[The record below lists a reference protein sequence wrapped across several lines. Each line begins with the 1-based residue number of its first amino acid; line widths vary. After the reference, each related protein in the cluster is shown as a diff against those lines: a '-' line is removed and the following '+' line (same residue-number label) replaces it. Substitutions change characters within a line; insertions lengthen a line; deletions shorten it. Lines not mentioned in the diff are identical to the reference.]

1 MGNLCVG
8 GSRDAQ
14 EVNSPNHENHVI
26 ARQILE
32 KRNELRNAAGV
43 PQNQYDYVLNA
54 APEEL
59 RNRYNSLF
67 TATNNSIRM
76 ADVIHDYLAEISRVH
91 PGVITPQSTLTDLNE
106 KIEAW
111 TAMRTSIEAH
121 MRSNGAPYTA
131 VIGPSGSRRIG
142 FQTF

>member
-8 GSRDAQ
+8 GSRGAQ
-14 EVNSPNHENHVI
+14 EVDSPNHENHI
-26 ARQILE
+26 LAAQILE

-43 PQNQYDYVLNA
+43 TQIQYEYVVNT

-67 TATNNSIRM
+67 TATNNSLRM

-121 MRSNGAPYTA
+121 MRSNGNPHTM
-131 VIGPSGSRRIG
+131 VLGPGNSRWVG
-142 FQTF
+142 YQQF

>member
-14 EVNSPNHENHVI
+14 GVDSPSHENHVV
-26 ARQILE
+26 AAQILA

-54 APEEL
+54 APEDL
-59 RNRYNSLF
+59 RHRYNTLF
-67 TATNNSIRM
+67 AATNHSIRM
-76 ADVIHDYLAEISRVH
+76 ADVIHDYLTEISRVH

-111 TAMRTSIEAH
+111 TAMRNSIEAY
-121 MRSNGAPYTA
+121 MRSNGTPYTA